1 MNPDAWA
8 GQLARIP
15 PFDRLD
21 PDEVA
26 TVAGVASARRYGP
39 REVIMAAG
47 QQVGRITIVLEGN
60 AEEVPDR
67 VLGMLPA
74 LFGSPQPQALHAG
87 AQGAMCLRI
96 RRGQLFTIVF
106 ECPEI
111 LVWLLQ
117 QRGLTLQPQAR
128 P

>member
-8 GQLARIP
+8 GQLARMP

-21 PDEVA
+21 PDEVS
-26 TVAGVASARRYGP
+26 TLAGVASARRYGP
-39 REVIMAAG
+39 GEAILTAG
-47 QQVGRITIVLEGN
+47 QLVGRITIILEGS
-60 AEEVPDR
+60 AQEGPER
-67 VLGMLPA
+67 ILGMLPA
-74 LFGSPQPQALHAG
+74 LFGSPQAQTVHAG

-96 RRGQLFTIVF
+96 RRGQLYTIVF

-111 LVWLLQ
+111 LVWLLERQ
-117 QRGLTLQPQAR
+117 GLVVPESVR